1 MQIPMRNFNFDY
13 FCFERQTIQSKTADT
28 ERKRVRIGVRVGD
41 VGGENTLSLRFT
53 DFSNPISK
61 Y

>member
-41 VGGENTLSLRFT
+41 VGGG
-53 DFSNPISK
+53 D
-61 Y
+61 